1 MDLVLIDT
9 IYQGKTSPPLYN
21 ETTNP
26 PKLFTQNRNA
36 SLDFLHLLYFI
47 NFASS
52 NQTGKK
58 KNEEQI

>member
-1 MDLVLIDT
+1 MSEKISLD
-9 IYQGKTSPPLYN
+9 SS
-21 ETTNP
+21 E
-26 PKLFTQNRNA
+26 LFTQNRNA